1 MPAATR
7 GMSKILT
14 KQRKTILEISL
25 RESGSGLRK
34 STILVETNDVDICRP
49 MNTIRNKTAVR
60 NADTLP
66 GRAASS
72 DIVGPESPM
81 IVGRNTRSANAA
93 INAVVRSLLIIV
105 FTLAFETSCLT
116 FLLLS

>member
-1 MPAATR
+1 MPAEMR

-14 KQRKTILEISL
+14 KQRNTILEISL

-34 STILVETNDVDICRP
+34 STIFVETKEVDICRP

-66 GRAASS
+66 GRATSS
-72 DIVGPESPM
+72 DIVGPESPI
-81 IVGRNTRSANAA
+81 IVGKNTINAKPA
-93 INAVVRSLLIIV
+93 INTVVKSLLIIV
-105 FTLAFETSCLT
+105 FILALETSCLT
-116 FLLLS
+116 FLLPS